1 MANDAGEKMGPQR
14 KISRDEWDRITSRH
28 ATGESLARIAH
39 DYQCTAPA
47 IRYIIQKNR
56 KTLQNNG
63 TAAEPPQIR
72 DTPGGTP
79 VLLPAEVDSPLH
91 LRPPPQPNLEK
102 IVRGSFNADCLR
114 MVILEFSEFL
124 VASDAV
130 TAEGTAEAFDRLRER
145 TDSLL
150 RLAARVRIEVERFRV
165 GGGARSDERKT
176 ARSGR

>member
-1 MANDAGEKMGPQR
+1 M
-14 KISRDEWDRITSRH
+14 
-28 ATGESLARIAH
+28 GESLARIARE
-39 DYQCTAPA
+39 YQCTAPA

-56 KTLQNNG
+56 ESLQSDG
-63 TAAEPPQIR
+63 TEAELSESQAAE
-72 DTPGGTP
+72 GGGP
-79 VLLPAEVDSPLH
+79 VLLPTEVASPLH
-91 LRPPPQPNLEK
+91 LRPGRPSNPEK
-102 IVRGSFNADCLR
+102 AVRGSFDSDCLR

-150 RLAARVRIEVERFRV
+150 RLAARVRIEVERSRV
-165 GGGARSDERKT
+165 GGRPRSDERKA